1 MKICYL
7 CYLLMMKQLFM
18 VISLRGVVVTD
29 QIANRIIRK
38 VISGEMTSACEIPMT
53 QENTNWA
60 TSHLANLLFF
70 VVFCFFQLSRITFQE
85 RSIFINNQWLWKQQK
100 TKKIWST
107 NLTPK
112 ISRTSRLDYAFC
124 RGPPKF
130 QMDEDYTSTF
140 ELEIEIVGCVQ
151 VT

>member
-1 MKICYL
+1 
-7 CYLLMMKQLFM
+7 MMKQLFM

-70 VVFCFFQLSRITFQE
+70 VFFQLSRITFQE
-85 RSIFINNQWLWKQQK
+85 RSIFINNQWLWKQQ
-100 TKKIWST
+100 
-107 NLTPK
+107 
-112 ISRTSRLDYAFC
+112 
-124 RGPPKF
+124 
-130 QMDEDYTSTF
+130 
-140 ELEIEIVGCVQ
+140 
-151 VT
+151 